1 MQFKYPEILYALLLL
16 LIPIFIHL
24 FQLRRFEKVAFTNV
38 AFLKKVELQTR
49 KSARLKKFLIL
60 LTRLGLFA
68 ALILAFAQPYFSQNK
83 KQLQP
88 KIALYLDNSLSMQAK
103 DGTNELFKN
112 AIQKIISNFNE
123 NSSLTVITNDNVYE
137 DLNNKELKNQLLSL
151 KYSPF
156 SKDLNTVLLQANNK
170 FKKNKNTQNH
180 LLLISDFQSKNIKQ
194 EMLLNK
200 DIQYSF
206 VQLKPQNPK
215 NISIDSVFIEKQ
227 NGLDI
232 HLKVRL
238 KSYNAVNDNLPV
250 SLYKD
255 QILTAKTSIALEKN
269 KTNEVYFKIPFTDSF
284 NGKIHIDDSNLA
296 FDNDLFFS
304 INKLEKI
311 NVLAIGEKNQFLTKI
326 YSKTEFN
333 FTNNKLNQV
342 DYNSIAKQHLIVL
355 NELRIIP
362 ISLQET
368 LKKFVKNGGSLVF
381 IPSVK
386 ANLAN
391 YNQFFNSLKM
401 GSVNEEITAEHSV
414 NSINF
419 SHPILNNVFEKRI
432 KNFQYPTVK
441 TVYATSFKNQS
452 AILKLD
458 NQQAFVSE
466 IKSQK
471 GKVYWFA
478 SAINQQNANFKN
490 SPLIVPIFYNFGKQ
504 SFQISSLYYT
514 IGKQNKIAIK
524 TTINKDEVLK
534 VSSLDKSRL
543 NEQFIPLQ
551 RVYQQKVVL
560 EVDENPLVSGF
571 YQVVKNNKTLQNLAF
586 NYDREE
592 SETAYSNLESI
603 KKQYPNIQLSSSI
616 QETFQQLKENYQ
628 VKSYWKWFVLLA
640 ILFLIIEVLLIKFL
654 KK

>member
-401 GSVNEEITAEHSV
+401 GSINEEITAEHSV

>member
-60 LTRLGLFA
+60 LARLGLFA

-123 NSSLTVITNDNVYE
+123 NTHLTVITNDNVYE

-238 KSYNAVNDNLPV
+238 KSYNAVTDNLPV

-255 QILTAKTSIALEKN
+255 QILTAKTSIALENN
-269 KTNEVYFKIPFTDSF
+269 KTNEAYFKIPFTDSF

-355 NELRIIP
+355 NELKTIP

-386 ANLAN
+386 ANLTN

-441 TVYATSFKNQS
+441 TVYATSFKNQR

-458 NQQAFVSE
+458 NQQAFISQM
-466 IKSQK
+466 KFQK
-471 GKVYWFA
+471 GTIYWFA
-478 SAINQQNANFKN
+478 SAINQENSNFKN
-490 SPLIVPIFYNFGKQ
+490 SPLIVPVFYNFGKQ
-504 SFQISSLYYT
+504 SFQVSSLYYT
-514 IGKQNKIAIK
+514 IGYHNKIAIK

-534 VSSLDKSRL
+534 ISALDKSRL
-543 NEQFIPLQ
+543 NQQFIPLQ

-560 EVDENPLVSGF
+560 EVDENPLQSGF
-571 YQVVKNNKTLQNLAF
+571 YQVEKNEKALKNIAF
-586 NYDREE
+586 NYNRKE
-592 SETAYSNLESI
+592 SNLVYSDLKTVKEQHS
-603 KKQYPNIQLSSSI
+603 NINITNSI
-616 QETFQQLKENYQ
+616 QDTFQQIKENYQ
-628 VKSYWKWFVLLA
+628 VKPYWKWFVLLA
-640 ILFLIIEVLLIKFL
+640 VLFLIIEVLLIKFL

>member
-269 KTNEVYFKIPFTDSF
+269 KTNEVHFKIPFTDSF

-514 IGKQNKIAIK
+514 IGKQNKITVK

>member
-60 LTRLGLFA
+60 LARLGLFA

-123 NSSLTVITNDNVYE
+123 NTRLTVITNDNVYE

-238 KSYNAVNDNLPV
+238 KSYNAVTDNLPV

-255 QILTAKTSIALEKN
+255 QILTAKTSIALENN
-269 KTNEVYFKIPFTDSF
+269 KTNEAYFKIPFTDSF

-355 NELRIIP
+355 NELKTIP

-386 ANLAN
+386 ANLTN

-441 TVYATSFKNQS
+441 TVYATSFKNQR

-458 NQQAFVSE
+458 NQQAFISQM
-466 IKSQK
+466 KFQK
-471 GKVYWFA
+471 GTIYWFA
-478 SAINQQNANFKN
+478 SAINQENSNFKN
-490 SPLIVPIFYNFGKQ
+490 SPLIVPVFYNFGKQ
-504 SFQISSLYYT
+504 SFQVSSLYYT
-514 IGKQNKIAIK
+514 IGYHNKIAIK

-534 VSSLDKSRL
+534 ISALDKSRL
-543 NEQFIPLQ
+543 NQQFIPLQ

-560 EVDENPLVSGF
+560 EVDENPLQSGF
-571 YQVVKNNKTLQNLAF
+571 YQVEKNEKALKNIAF
-586 NYDREE
+586 NYNRKE
-592 SETAYSNLESI
+592 SNLVYSDLKTVKEQHS
-603 KKQYPNIQLSSSI
+603 NINITNSI
-616 QETFQQLKENYQ
+616 QDTFQQIKENYQ
-628 VKSYWKWFVLLA
+628 VKPYWKWFVLLA
-640 ILFLIIEVLLIKFL
+640 VLFLIIEVLLIKFL

>member
-60 LTRLGLFA
+60 LTRLGLFT

-232 HLKVRL
+232 HLEVRL
-238 KSYNAVNDNLPV
+238 KSYNTVNDNLPV

-269 KTNEVYFKIPFTDSF
+269 KTNEVHFKIPFTDSF

-386 ANLAN
+386 ANLTN

-478 SAINQQNANFKN
+478 SAINQQNTNFKN

-592 SETAYSNLESI
+592 SETAYSDLESI
-603 KKQYPNIQLSSSI
+603 KKQYPNIQVSSSI